1 MNAVRVVKVGGSLLE
16 FPGLAQALRQ
26 WLELQPPAPTVLIAG
41 GGKFA
46 DVIRDAD
53 VRFRLGEEAAHWLCI
68 DALGVTARLLA
79 RLLPEAPLECGGLAS
94 LAERLNLV
102 PSGDGAAPLVVFDL
116 TQFLRNEEPIRPHP
130 IPHSWSVTSDSL
142 AARLAEVLAANEL
155 VLLKSASGTS
165 HGSPNAASE
174 AGFVDAHFPRASE
187 RLPFVRCVNLRDPS
201 FEEVRW

>member
-1 MNAVRVVKVGGSLLE
+1 MNAVRVIKVGGSLLE
-16 FPGLAQALRQ
+16 FPDLAQTLRQ
-26 WLELQPPAPTVLIAG
+26 WLELQAPAPTVLIAG

-68 DALGVTARLLA
+68 DALGVTARLVA
-79 RLLPEAPLECGGLAS
+79 RLLPEAELECGELVCLS
-94 LAERLNLV
+94 ERLNL
-102 PSGDGAAPLVVFDL
+102 AALGNGIPPLIVFDL
-116 TQFLRNEEPIRPHP
+116 QKFLRNEEPSRPHP
-130 IPHSWSVTSDSL
+130 IPHAWSVTSDSL